1 MARMARF
8 IRDVMTK
15 EPKTVEASAT
25 AHDAADLMRREDVGA
40 VLVTSGGTLQG
51 ILTDRDIVVRAVA
64 DGRDP
69 DDVAVSDIFTPQ
81 PETLSPG
88 DAVEEAIRDMRSKGI
103 RRLPVVEDGRP
114 VGILSIGDLAV
125 ERDTDSALA
134 EISAQDPNN

>member
-1 MARMARF
+1 MARF

-15 EPKTVEASAT
+15 DPKSVEASAT

-40 VLVTSGGTLQG
+40 VLVTSGGALQG

-69 DDVAVSDIFTPQ
+69 DEVAVSDIYTRQ
-81 PETLSPG
+81 PEAVSP
-88 DAVEEAIRDMRSKGI
+88 DDPVEAAIRDMRSRGI
-103 RRLPVVEDGRP
+103 RRMPVVEGDRP
-114 VGILSIGDLAV
+114 VGILTLGDLAV

>member
-1 MARMARF
+1 MARF

-15 EPKTVEASAT
+15 DPTTVEASAT
-25 AHDAADLMRREDVGA
+25 AHDAADVMRREDVGA

-69 DDVAVSDIFTPQ
+69 DEVAVSDICTPQ
-81 PETLSPG
+81 PETLSP
-88 DAVEEAIRDMRSKGI
+88 DDPVEEAIRDMRSKGI
-103 RRLPVVEDGRP
+103 RRLPVVDGDRP

>member
-15 EPKTVEASAT
+15 SPTTVEVSAT
-25 AHDAADLMRREDVGA
+25 AHDAADVMRREDVGA

-69 DDVAVSDIFTPQ
+69 DEVAVSDIFTPQ
-81 PETLSPG
+81 PATLSPD

-103 RRLPVVEDGRP
+103 RRLPVVEGGRP
-114 VGILSIGDLAV
+114 VGILSLGDLAV

-134 EISAQDPNN
+134 EISAQ

>member
-1 MARMARF
+1 MARL

-15 EPKTVEASAT
+15 DPGTVEGSAT
-25 AHDAADLMRREDVGA
+25 VREAAELMRRADVGA

-64 DGRDP
+64 DGRAP
-69 DDVAVSDIFTPQ
+69 DEVAVSDVVTAQ
-81 PETLSPG
+81 PETVSP
-88 DAVEEAIRDMRSKGI
+88 DDPVEEAIRDMRSKGI
-103 RRLPVVEDGRP
+103 RRLPVVEGDRP
-114 VGILSIGDLAV
+114 VGILSLGDLAV